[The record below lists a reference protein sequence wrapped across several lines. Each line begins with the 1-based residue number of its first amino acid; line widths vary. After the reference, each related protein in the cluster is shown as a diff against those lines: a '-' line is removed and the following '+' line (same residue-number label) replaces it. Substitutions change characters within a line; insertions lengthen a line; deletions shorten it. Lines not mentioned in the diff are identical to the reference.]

1 MNTYSQSNP
10 PQSNDVAV
18 FYLARFAE
26 GHEPIE
32 RFFTSYRNHPS
43 GIPHTLIVIAKGYSS
58 ENDIKKLQE
67 TVGLPHHIVPFD
79 DDAGFDIQAY
89 SAALKETPC
98 DYACFFNTFSEI
110 QADHW
115 LKKLYDGITKP
126 GVGLV
131 GATGSFE
138 SLYSSIKVR
147 HAIDWCCQNR
157 VSYNSDIA
165 KYFEWYCKITNPRWL
180 KPSKRRDKRIAAEIN
195 RIIGLRK
202 RWEDTLD
209 QFDQGIWGSRVAPG
223 GPFAFCSDFPEFPN
237 PHIRSNAFMVSKK
250 TFEEL
255 PEPAAT
261 KHDCCR
267 FESGPNGFSRH
278 VLKKGL
284 DLCVVDK
291 FGTVHSMDEWP
302 KTKTFRSGLQENLL
316 VSDNQTQEYDRMT
329 DGVKYTHRVFTWGGY
344 LENHDSLPVIPFQFP
359 AHQTVRDTTHK
370 NLHWHQTPL
379 RSPRISIVIPTR
391 GRAELLRH
399 AIFTVLEQGYDN
411 LQLIIF
417 GNGCSGR
424 DTELREI
431 IASQNCKQIEYY
443 SSESYLPVTD
453 SWNTAI
459 NYADGDYVLLMGD
472 DDGLAPDYFS
482 QINTLVSRFDNPDL
496 IVSSLY
502 QFCHPDTAGDSRLKT
517 LPIGRFAAGRIKP
530 FVLSSVDARQNVEA
544 SIQLRRRFFYNMQ
557 AYTISRELLERVREG
572 GPVFRSPFPDY
583 YLANVLL
590 GLANHIVIQPRP
602 LALQGVSAGSFGSNL
617 FAGTVE
623 DGFDLLNNN
632 LANDG
637 LFEKIKTNMLPYD
650 DYTTNVL
657 LTMYHVQNRLGVD
670 WPQPDVP
677 RYRRIQILETID
689 KHRKKWP
696 AWAFSKDNKDF
707 LKQLSFPEIR
717 WAALTWLGYPKK
729 KLPLDAKHQRQDA
742 SQYDFQPTQNVIS
755 EITQHDMI
763 QAYRMLRFKQCVK
776 AY

>member
-1 MNTYSQSNP
+1 MNTYFQSNP
-10 PQSNDVAV
+10 PQFNDVAV
-18 FYLARFAE
+18 FYLARFEE
-26 GHEPIE
+26 GYEPIE
-32 RFFTSYRNHPS
+32 RFFTSYQKYTS

-58 ENDIKKLQE
+58 EEEIKRLRE
-67 TVGLPHHIVPFD
+67 TVGLPHHIFMFD

-89 SAALKETPC
+89 SAALKETSC
-98 DYACFFNTFSEI
+98 VYACFFNTFSEI
-110 QADHW
+110 QANQW

-138 SLYSSIKVR
+138 SLYSSLKVL
-147 HAIDWCCQNR
+147 HAIEWCCQNR

-165 KYFEWYCKITNPRWL
+165 KHFEWFLKLTYPRWL
-180 KPSKRRDKRIAAEIN
+180 RPSKRLDKRIAAEIN

-202 RWEDTLD
+202 SWKDTLD
-209 QFDQGIWGSRVAPG
+209 QFDQDIWGSRVAPG

-237 PHIRSNAFMVSKK
+237 PHIRSNAFMVSKS

-267 FESGPNGFSRH
+267 FESGPNGLSWH

-291 FGTVHSMDEWP
+291 FGMVHSMDEWP
-302 KTKTFRSGLQENLL
+302 KIKTFRSGLQENLL
-316 VSDNQTQEYDRMT
+316 VSDNQTQAYDRMT
-329 DGVKYTHRVFTWGGY
+329 DAVKYTHRVFSWGGY
-344 LENHDSLPVIPFQFP
+344 LENHDSLPVIPFRFP
-359 AHQTVRDTTHK
+359 AYQAVRDVTQN
-370 NLHWHQTPL
+370 NLNWHQTPL

-391 GRAELLRH
+391 GRAALLRH

-417 GNGCSGR
+417 GNGCSGC

-431 IASQNCKQIEYY
+431 ITSQNCKQIEYY

-472 DDGLAPDYFS
+472 DDGLAPNYFS
-482 QINTLVSRFDNPDL
+482 QINTLVSRFGNPDL

-517 LPIGRFAAGRIKP
+517 LPIGRFTAGAINP
-530 FVLSSVDARQNVEA
+530 FVLSGVDARQYVGA
-544 SIQLRRRFFYNMQ
+544 SIQLRRQFFYNMQ
-557 AYTISRELLERVREG
+557 AYTISRELVESVREG
-572 GPVFRSPFPDY
+572 SSVFRSPFPDY

-590 GLANHIVIQPRP
+590 GLASHIVIQPRP

-617 FAGTVE
+617 FAGTIE
-623 DGFDLLNNN
+623 EGFDILNND
-632 LANDG
+632 LGNDV
-637 LFEKIKTNMLPYD
+637 LFEKIRTNMLPYD

-657 LTMYHVQNRLGVD
+657 LTMYHVQNRLGAD
-670 WPQPDVP
+670 WPKPDVH
-677 RYRRIQILETID
+677 RYRRIQILATID
-689 KHRKKWP
+689 KHKTKWP
-696 AWAFSKDNKDF
+696 VWILRKNNADF
-707 LKQLSFPEIR
+707 LKQLSFPER
-717 WAALTWLGYPKK
+717 LWAVLTWITVRVKWLHVGAKK
-729 KLPLDAKHQRQDA
+729 RREEA
-742 SQYDFQPTQNVIS
+742 SQYDFQPMQNVIS
-755 EITQHDMI
+755 ESTQHNMI
-763 QAYRMLRFKQCVK
+763 QAYQILQEQ
-776 AY
+776 A